1 VDAAPCASRGGGRRS
16 SREKA
21 KNIVPEL
28 PNTCVFVGALRL
40 FVLVPRFRDRRIS
53 PARLRID
60 AGMSV
65 TPPPPEELNRELD
78 VLLATEDNTVRE
90 EAASLLAKN
99 NARVASERLTGT
111 NPNGEPLYDGETKT
125 IDGHTIT
132 TSATPPL
139 RKLLSTPALP
149 EELVKHLPVV
159 EDDPQ

>member
-1 VDAAPCASRGGGRRS
+1 VFSSARFERS
-16 SREKA
+16 SW
-21 KNIVPEL
+21 
-28 PNTCVFVGALRL
+28 
-40 FVLVPRFRDRRIS
+40 FRATSRTPS
-53 PARLRID
+53 PHFSRALRID

>member
-1 VDAAPCASRGGGRRS
+1 
-16 SREKA
+16 
-21 KNIVPEL
+21 L
-28 PNTCVFVGALRL
+28 PNTCVFVGALRA
-40 FVLVPRFRDRRIS
+40 FVLVPLDAS
-53 PARLRID
+53 PHFSRALRID

>member
-1 VDAAPCASRGGGRRS
+1 
-16 SREKA
+16 
-21 KNIVPEL
+21 
-28 PNTCVFVGALRL
+28 
-40 FVLVPRFRDRRIS
+40 
-53 PARLRID
+53 
-60 AGMSV
+60 MSV

-111 NPNGEPLYDGETKT
+111 NPNGGPLYDGETKT

-132 TSATPPL
+132 PSATPPL
-139 RKLLSTPALP
+139 RKWLSTPALP